1 MNTNMSFDGIRKI
14 PVVGTRWG
22 HRSSHLIRYSLICIY
37 TPFTHPLRVFAP
49 CFLRYNLELCCPSRS
64 STPHQPSTLISIC
77 NARWSCLDRTRR
89 DCFSRLSRR
98 QQSRSWGWRKLQK
111 HDLPAVESVRQHA
124 QWKGQLH
131 TYRGRWQ
138 PALSE
143 RRACCLQGSKG
154 NGVLQLEQG
163 KRVGSSRALSGYDLD
178 GHKSVLRPNPHQKAL
193 RCGNLVSSRAGR
205 HRG

>member
-1 MNTNMSFDGIRKI
+1 MNMNMSFDGIRKI
-14 PVVGTRWG
+14 PVVRMRWG

-37 TPFTHPLRVFAP
+37 TPFTHTLRIFAP
-49 CFLRYNLELCCPSRS
+49 CFLCYNLELCS
-64 STPHQPSTLISIC
+64 
-77 NARWSCLDRTRR
+77 
-89 DCFSRLSRR
+89 
-98 QQSRSWGWRKLQK
+98 
-111 HDLPAVESVRQHA
+111 VESVCQHA
-124 QWKGQLH
+124 EWKGQLH

-143 RRACCLQGSKG
+143 RHACCLQGSKG

-163 KRVGSSRALSGYDLD
+163 KHVGSSRALSGYDLD

-193 RCGNLVSSRAGR
+193 RCSNLVSSRAGR